1 MLESSAEQSPNSEPT
16 VALFVTCLADLF
28 RPSVAKATLEL
39 LEASGF
45 TVDVPLQQTCCGQ
58 PQYNSGDYESARQIA
73 RQTIA
78 LLEPYD
84 AIVIPSGS
92 CSGMLVEHYP
102 KLLDGQWRD
111 RATAL
116 SGKVF
121 ELTQFLATHG
131 NYPNSKEPREP
142 IAYHDSC
149 AGLRE
154 LGIRDEPRDLLEKAG
169 VEVRE
174 LDQRDVCCGFGGTFC
189 AKMPDISA
197 KMSDDKLE
205 SVRRSGATTVVGGD
219 LGCLLALAG
228 RARREGRDLQFFH
241 VAEVLAGK
249 AVGPGIG
256 EDDR

>member
-1 MLESSAEQSPNSEPT
+1 MAPSAKQSVNSKST
-16 VALFVTCLADLF
+16 VALFVTCLVDLF
-28 RPSVAKATLEL
+28 RPSVAKAAIEL
-39 LEASGF
+39 LEASDLV
-45 TVDVPLQQTCCGQ
+45 VDVPLQQTCCGQ
-58 PQYNSGDYESARQIA
+58 PQYNNGDYESARRIA
-73 RQTIA
+73 QQTIS

-84 AIVIPSGS
+84 VVAVPSGS
-92 CSGMLVEHYP
+92 CAGMLIAHYP
-102 KLLDGQWRD
+102 KLLTGEWSD

-116 SGKVF
+116 AAKVF
-121 ELTQFLATHG
+121 ELTQLLASLSNIRGPTVSMG
-131 NYPNSKEPREP
+131 P

-154 LGIRDEPRDLLEKAG
+154 LGIREEPRELLKQAG

-205 SVRRSGATTVVGGD
+205 SVRRTGAATLIGGD

-228 RARREGRDLQFFH
+228 RARREGSHLQFFH
-241 VAEVLAGK
+241 VAEVLAAK
-249 AVGPGIG
+249 AVGAGIG
-256 EDDR
+256 ENEG